1 MEFYLLIDI
10 NDYKI
15 SVSRNVRTI
24 KIIYL
29 LLSILFIIGL
39 FIINRCFKYYD
50 YYYASSE
57 YKDNVLNIYV
67 STKDINKIT
76 KNNKI
81 KIENKIFAYSVDS
94 ISHENVYMNDNYY
107 KSIKLKIGTNNL
119 KENEIVDS
127 KIILSEDSLI
137 RYIFKTIWR

>member
-1 MEFYLLIDI
+1 MLIDI